1 MEILT
6 LIGRMRKDFTRFE
19 KAKFKLGFKIIDS
32 FVFSKE
38 LFV

>member
-6 LIGRMRKDFTRFE
+6 LIGRTRKDFTRFE
-19 KAKFKLGFKIIDS
+19 KAKFKLWFQKIDN